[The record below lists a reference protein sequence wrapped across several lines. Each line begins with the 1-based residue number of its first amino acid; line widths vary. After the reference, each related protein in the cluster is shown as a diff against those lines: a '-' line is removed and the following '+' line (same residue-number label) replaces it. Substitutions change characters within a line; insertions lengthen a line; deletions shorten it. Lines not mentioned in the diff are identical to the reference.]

1 MVSGTDPAGQR
12 YKQPAELQ
20 ISQQTEY
27 YQTTDDANPAD
38 FGLVKSVS
46 VLGASGALETTTYSN
61 PTGAP
66 EYIDGNP
73 VYVEDPQGNITHNF
87 YDAGGNLLE
96 TQVHDSKGDLL
107 SDSIYTYTTTSDFN
121 NYGVPAGLLISES
134 SLGPTGQMVQQSY
147 NSYYGNDVAASSPS
161 YVAAIPSGSF
171 DVAGELAGTTD
182 VSGVTHSYNYDA
194 DGNQISDSYVW
205 HDPSAPNDPSQDE
218 IVTTT
223 TVYDAAGRVI
233 STTTGTVTTL
243 NNATL
248 VSGVTTSTDY
258 NAAGQVESTTDEYG
272 QVTQYVY
279 DADGNLIQTL
289 YPDNTSTETIY
300 DSEGRAILTT
310 DRHVVGDSGNA
321 TLTVYNSLGQV
332 AETQRVADVAATV
345 GAVSGMTGVDQVTA
359 VSGAGLTSTETGG
372 IYVWAVNPTFTGWF
386 SQTSTTYN
394 PDGTVASTTDA
405 DGLTTDYTYYPNGQ
419 QESVTQVSVPVYGAT
434 GGVENLTTTY
444 QYNSMGQQSDVTD
457 PLGNTTSYEYDPLG
471 RLISTGYAPAVSV
484 GSTSLVSTTTSET
497 YDPAGN
503 KITETDQLGRVT
515 QYKYDDAGDLIEVD
529 QPEVL
534 NPATNTMTPPT
545 TSYVYDQY
553 GDELMQIDANEQAAY
568 QAWISAGNTPESF
581 AGPATRYTYNA
592 LGQETSETLPDGEQE
607 TTQYDQFGR
616 VSYSVDFDGNV
627 TAYTYDDSA
636 TGDGRVTGEYFF
648 LPGVVFES
656 NSGAV
661 ITTNA
666 SESTTYTYTLLG
678 QQESVTDSSPTGA
691 YTADGATTYTYDASG
706 NVIEE
711 NTPEG
716 IINYYYNA
724 LNQQTDM
731 WTGNVTYA
739 NRDTAETWTQYGYDS
754 LGRLTTVT
762 QSRLND
768 QTVNLVTTYAYD
780 ANGNKAYEMDPN
792 GDITT
797 YVYDAQNR
805 LTGELVKNGS
815 TTLYSVS
822 YILNADGTRKSDA
835 ETELQP
841 GGTTATLSTAW
852 TYDALDRL
860 TGEAITSSLSGGSQ
874 TETWSCDMDGNRV
887 KQVKVAGGVT
897 DTTTYTYNGDDQ
909 MTQQV
914 DSATGTT
921 TFGYDANGS
930 QTTTTV
936 GGTVTQTD
944 SYDVRNRLQ
953 KVVNSSGTTTYV
965 YDDAGDRVQETTGST
980 TTYYLIDDNN
990 PTGYAKPIEVR
1001 VGSATG
1007 TPTTTYILGLDVIGQ
1022 ANSSGAVSYL
1032 VIDGRDDTRALV
1044 SSSGAVTATFNYDAF
1059 GNPIGFTAATAPTV
1073 FLFQQ
1078 MMFDA
1083 PSGTNFTESRQ
1094 EPLGAPTGSK
1104 RIRRDTAT
1112 MTIP

>member
-1 MVSGTDPAGQR
+1 
-12 YKQPAELQ
+12 
-20 ISQQTEY
+20 
-27 YQTTDDANPAD
+27 
-38 FGLVKSVS
+38 
-46 VLGASGALETTTYSN
+46 
-61 PTGAP
+61 
-66 EYIDGNP
+66 
-73 VYVEDPQGNITHNF
+73 
-87 YDAGGNLLE
+87 
-96 TQVHDSKGDLL
+96 
-107 SDSIYTYTTTSDFN
+107 
-121 NYGVPAGLLISES
+121 
-134 SLGPTGQMVQQSY
+134 MVQQSY

-678 QQESVTDSSPTGA
+678 QQESVTDSSPTA
-691 YTADGATTYTYDASG
+691 PIPPMA
-706 NVIEE
+706 
-711 NTPEG
+711 
-716 IINYYYNA
+716 
-724 LNQQTDM
+724 
-731 WTGNVTYA
+731 
-739 NRDTAETWTQYGYDS
+739 R
-754 LGRLTTVT
+754 RLTHTTPVVT
-762 QSRLND
+762 
-768 QTVNLVTTYAYD
+768 
-780 ANGNKAYEMDPN
+780 
-792 GDITT
+792 
-797 YVYDAQNR
+797 
-805 LTGELVKNGS
+805 
-815 TTLYSVS
+815 
-822 YILNADGTRKSDA
+822 
-835 ETELQP
+835 
-841 GGTTATLSTAW
+841 
-852 TYDALDRL
+852 
-860 TGEAITSSLSGGSQ
+860 
-874 TETWSCDMDGNRV
+874 
-887 KQVKVAGGVT
+887 
-897 DTTTYTYNGDDQ
+897 
-909 MTQQV
+909 
-914 DSATGTT
+914 
-921 TFGYDANGS
+921 
-930 QTTTTV
+930 
-936 GGTVTQTD
+936 
-944 SYDVRNRLQ
+944 
-953 KVVNSSGTTTYV
+953 
-965 YDDAGDRVQETTGST
+965 
-980 TTYYLIDDNN
+980 
-990 PTGYAKPIEVR
+990 
-1001 VGSATG
+1001 
-1007 TPTTTYILGLDVIGQ
+1007 
-1022 ANSSGAVSYL
+1022 
-1032 VIDGRDDTRALV
+1032 
-1044 SSSGAVTATFNYDAF
+1044 
-1059 GNPIGFTAATAPTV
+1059 
-1073 FLFQQ
+1073 
-1078 MMFDA
+1078 
-1083 PSGTNFTESRQ
+1083 
-1094 EPLGAPTGSK
+1094 
-1104 RIRRDTAT
+1104 
-1112 MTIP
+1112 